1 MAAHSDSDSGAHSG
15 GWLSNHYVKIYLFL
29 LGLLAISIVGPAVA
43 PRLGEGQFPGLGI
56 RVATFVTLVT
66 AFGIAV
72 VKAWLVVKHFMHL
85 SIERPIAKWFL
96 AASVLLL
103 ALFWGGIAPDVQNHA
118 GANWENLAAQAA
130 VERGISEPEAHGDE
144 GDAHEA
150 EAGDAQDAEAPGAA
164 DAHAE
169 EAGTGGTGNAGRS
182 EAGLVPTAKSNSN
195 LLPGGYNFTHAAF
208 WSVVGLVAVGTNAIA
223 IMLSIGAGLLILE
236 TLKGLRDWR
245 ASRREA

>member
-1 MAAHSDSDSGAHSG
+1 MAAHSDSGSGARSG
-15 GWLSNHYVKIYLFL
+15 GWLSNHYVKIYFVLM
-29 LGLLAISIVGPAVA
+29 GLLAISIVGPAVA

-56 RVATFVTLVT
+56 RVSTFVTLVT

-118 GANWENLAAQAA
+118 GANWENVAAQAA
-130 VERGISEPEAHGDE
+130 VERGISEPETHEDE
-144 GDAHEA
+144 GDAHE
-150 EAGDAQDAEAPGAA
+150 GDA
-164 DAHAE
+164 
-169 EAGTGGTGNAGRS
+169 GGS

-208 WSVVGLVAVGTNAIA
+208 WSVVGLVAVGTNAVA

-245 ASRREA
+245 ARRREA

>member
-1 MAAHSDSDSGAHSG
+1 MAAHSDSGSGARSG
-15 GWLSNHYVKIYLFL
+15 GWLSNHYVKIYFVLM
-29 LGLLAISIVGPAVA
+29 GLLAISIVGPAVA

-118 GANWENLAAQAA
+118 GANWENVAAQAA
-130 VERGISEPEAHGDE
+130 VERGIAEPETHEEE
-144 GDAHEA
+144 GDAH
-150 EAGDAQDAEAPGAA
+150 APP
-164 DAHAE
+164 
-169 EAGTGGTGNAGRS
+169 AGRS
-182 EAGLVPTAKSNSN
+182 DAGLVPTAKSNSN

-208 WSVVGLVAVGTNAIA
+208 WSVVGLVAVGTNAVA

-245 ASRREA
+245 ARRREA

>member
-1 MAAHSDSDSGAHSG
+1 MAAHSDSDSGARSG
-15 GWLSNHYVKIYLFL
+15 GWLSNHYVKIYLL
-29 LGLLAISIVGPAVA
+29 LMGLLVISIVGPAVA

-130 VERGISEPEAHGDE
+130 VERGIAEPEAHGDE
-144 GDAHEA
+144 GDAHGA
-150 EAGDAQDAEAPGAA
+150 PAG

-169 EAGTGGTGNAGRS
+169 EAGHGSEGDAARS
-182 EAGLVPTAKSNSN
+182 DAGLVPTAKSNSN

-208 WSVVGLVAVGTNAIA
+208 WSVVGLVAVGTNAVA

-245 ASRREA
+245 TRRREA